1 MNIYLHELKS
11 HIKSLLIWSGG
22 MLLLLMG
29 GMGKYSAGAAVS
41 ESGTGMNELISSIP
55 QSMQNIFGVGV
66 FDLTIIIDFY
76 GVVYLYILVILAS
89 HAVSLGSGIISKE
102 ERDRT
107 VEFLLV
113 KPISRFSIVK
123 SKLLAAVTICI
134 VLILTTFLSSVFSF
148 SLYSDEL
155 YIPELLKLCGS
166 MFILQMCF
174 LAIGTFFAGL
184 ISSHKRST
192 AAGFSVMLSMFTI
205 SLLVDIFEQVDVLK
219 YFTFF
224 QYVDSKDILKLGWS
238 IIYPIIAVII
248 IAALLVMA
256 FRLYQRRDMKIG

>member
-1 MNIYLHELKS
+1 MNIYLHELRS

-22 MLLLLMG
+22 MLLLLLG

-41 ESGTGMNELISSIP
+41 ESGSGINELISSIP
-55 QSMQNIFGVGV
+55 QSMQNLFGVGV

-76 GVVYLYILVILAS
+76 GVIYLYILVILAS
-89 HAVSLGSGIISKE
+89 HAVSLGSGIISME

-113 KPISRFSIVK
+113 KPISRFSVLR
-123 SKLLAAVTICI
+123 SKLLAAISICI
-134 VLILTTFLSSVFSF
+134 ALVFTTFVSSVFSF

-155 YIPELLKLCGS
+155 YILELLKLCGS
-166 MFILQMCF
+166 MFMFQMCF
-174 LAIGTFFAGL
+174 LAVGAFFAGMM
-184 ISSHKRST
+184 SNHKRST

-205 SLLVDIFEQVDVLK
+205 SILVDIFDQADKLK

-224 QYVDSKDILKLGWS
+224 QYVDSKDILKNGWS

-248 IAALLVMA
+248 VAVLVVMA